1 MKTIITLITLILSH
15 LAMAEDMQNYL
26 SETEELAQEGKH
38 KEALERYIWFHDH
51 ALEHQPSMY
60 GVRLSFALS
69 SWKRLADKY
78 PSAMKAFK
86 EIRDKKT
93 KKLSG
98 GNGNAAIFHD
108 VVALNRTLG
117 DETKTITLFE
127 AIAKMDPQLANDC
140 WGIAKEAVFKEKR
153 YDLAQQYVKSVAK
166 EFDRVESSYER
177 NIKMYENPDMGG
189 EQFKEYN
196 ENRLVKEALQ
206 LIEVSL
212 AIGKRDD
219 AVAIQKRVLA
229 LVKDDRLIEAIPAK
243 DSTK

>member
-1 MKTIITLITLILSH
+1 
-15 LAMAEDMQNYL
+15 MAEDMQNYL
-26 SETEELAQEGKH
+26 SKTEELSREGKH
-38 KEALERYIWFHDH
+38 EEALKRHIWFHNH

-69 SWKRLADKY
+69 YWKRLADKY
-78 PSAMKAFK
+78 PPALKALK
-86 EIRDKKT
+86 DIRDANVKEMEDGT
-93 KKLSG
+93 GDGRL
-98 GNGNAAIFHD
+98 FHD

-117 DETKTITLFE
+117 EETKTITLFE
-127 AIAKMDPQLANDC
+127 SIAKNDPQMAKDC
-140 WGIAKEAVFKEKR
+140 WGTAKEAVFKEKR
-153 YDLAQQYVKSVAK
+153 YDLAQQYVKSVSK
-166 EFDRVESSYER
+166 EFDRVERNYER
-177 NIKMYENPDMGG
+177 KIKMYANPDMGG

-219 AVAIQKRVLA
+219 ALAIQKRALA

-243 DSTK
+243 GSAK

>member
-1 MKTIITLITLILSH
+1 MKTITILLTLILSH

-26 SETEELAQEGKH
+26 SKTEELAQEGEH

-78 PSAMKAFK
+78 PPAMKAFK
-86 EIRDKKT
+86 EIRDQKT

-98 GNGNAAIFHD
+98 GNGNRAIFHD

-127 AIAKMDPQLANDC
+127 SIAKKDQQMANDC
-140 WGIAKEAVFKEKR
+140 WGIAKAAVFKEKR
-153 YDLAQQYVKSVAK
+153 YDLAQQYVKSVSK
-166 EFDRVESSYER
+166 EFDRVERSYER
-177 NIKMYENPDMGG
+177 KIKMYANPDMGG
-189 EQFKEYN
+189 ERFKAYN
-196 ENRLVKEALQ
+196 ENNLVKEVLQ

-219 AVAIQKRVLA
+219 ALAIQKRALA

-243 DSTK
+243 GSAK